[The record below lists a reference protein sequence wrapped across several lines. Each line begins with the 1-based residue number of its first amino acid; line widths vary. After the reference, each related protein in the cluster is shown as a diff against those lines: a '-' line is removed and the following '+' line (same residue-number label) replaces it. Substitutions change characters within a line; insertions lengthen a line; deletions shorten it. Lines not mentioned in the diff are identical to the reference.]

1 MKFTEKHGHSRVP
14 RNPKEEM
21 LNGDSNNLR
30 LSRWV
35 SQCRAEYR
43 KAPDDRLHLDDINIF
58 ILNKLG
64 FDWDPSETKFQ
75 ARREQLKAFKEK
87 HGHCRVPYNK
97 YNQEDD
103 GLSAW
108 VKRQVR
114 ISQDGVIPTEAGLLK
129 LIFCS
134 ISPRYS
140 NTNTNFFIQGNPVS

>member
-21 LNGDSNNLR
+21 LSGDSNNLR

-43 KAPDDRLHLDDINIF
+43 KAPDDRLHLDDIKIF

-97 YNQEDD
+97 YSQEDD

-114 ISQDGVIPTEAGLLK
+114 MTHDRVFSKKQDCSNWYSLLFHHATAIP
-129 LIFCS
+129 
-134 ISPRYS
+134 
-140 NTNTNFFIQGNPVS
+140 IQTFPYRETQ